1 MPIDFM
7 VGTFI
12 FFVLLAVFLALW
24 DNSSQNYA
32 DYAATVDMELS
43 AISLADRLVSF
54 GGSPQNWTMA
64 PLTADAIGLAPKPNE
79 LDPYRIAALASLPYA
94 NAKRLLAID
103 KDFAVKIET
112 LDRGR
117 LITIGQEKFNS
128 TRAVEV
134 TRLAMLNG
142 TAVDVRVQVYEN

>member
-1 MPIDFM
+1 MASRRCRAEGGASGIAGRARGQGVPIDFM

-79 LDPYRIAALASLPYA
+79 LDPYRIAALAPPPPKKA
-94 NAKRLLAID
+94 
-103 KDFAVKIET
+103 
-112 LDRGR
+112 
-117 LITIGQEKFNS
+117 
-128 TRAVEV
+128 
-134 TRLAMLNG
+134 
-142 TAVDVRVQVYEN
+142 